1 MNMLSMT
8 SPSSSF
14 TSGLS
19 TIVSPLLVTSSI
31 RTVRALSSVIDFSPW

>member
-8 SPSSSF
+8 SPSSSG

-19 TIVSPLLVTSSI
+19 TIVLPLLASSSI
-31 RTVRALSSVIDFSPW
+31 LTLRARSSVIDFSPA